1 MANMLSTVCG
11 MSERFNNCDCHFLSS
26 CPLALTMVQRQDIA
40 LANYQSYATGTSWVT
55 YTRALICHS
64 LAEEI
69 MLIPI
74 SQIRKLKFRAA
85 LGFGLQGLCL
95 PHSTWTLT
103 FFHSDGPYPS
113 WSKCIS
119 CREVAK
125 TVEQGGISS
134 QESRTSRPAT
144 CSEASISPQGPLA
157 KLGNGLGHWKE
168 GELSDPRI

>member
-1 MANMLSTVCG
+1 MLSTVCG
-11 MSERFNNCDCHFLSS
+11 MSERFNNSDSHFFSS
-26 CPLALTMVQRQDIA
+26 CPLPLTMVQRQDIA

-69 MLIPI
+69 MTIPI

-103 FFHSDGPYPS
+103 FSILMVLTHLGASVCFEERLLRQ
-113 WSKCIS
+113 WS
-119 CREVAK
+119 RA
-125 TVEQGGISS
+125 G
-134 QESRTSRPAT
+134 
-144 CSEASISPQGPLA
+144 SPH
-157 KLGNGLGHWKE
+157 KNLGHQ
-168 GELSDPRI
+168 GLPPAPRLQFLHKGPWLN